1 MGPSQVIDGLAAQ
14 VAGAPAEP
22 WSLLLGQLGRG
33 LTWLALVGFLLAV
46 VAGLAGKEKTSRA
59 GFLTGFAGL
68 SGAFFSLLVLF
79 LTDQFQFEYVF
90 GHGAADHELRYKIAG
105 VWSGQ
110 EGSILLWG
118 VCSGLFAVLALRAV
132 GNLRRWYTVVTA
144 AVLGWISAISVFE
157 SPFDLVPGSGA
168 VPIVPPTG
176 QGMAPS
182 LLNYWVTIHPPT
194 IFLGFG
200 SLLVLF
206 GWATAAVIGRD
217 LDGWIKPVRPWAI
230 TSLTL
235 LGLGLAMGGFWAYE
249 TLGWGGFWMWDP
261 VENTSFVPWCLVAA
275 LVHGAFIQVAR
286 GTWRLANVVLAAA
299 PFLSFCYGTFL
310 TRSGFLGDTSV
321 HSFAEM
327 DRSAL
332 WLLITLMLASV
343 GGFGVLLI
351 ARRKSF
357 RKERTQA
364 APEYPIERGNFY
376 AAGVWLLT
384 AFAVATAVGMS
395 VPLIQSLSGQA
406 PKVVE
411 ERLYNT
417 VLAWVFLP
425 LMLLMAIGPF
435 VSWRG
440 MPLRELV
447 GRLLNVLAV
456 SIGLTGCLMLWLVS
470 GWNGFPSDRE
480 AQTTIFLRWAVPQ
493 TPWVVFISWFCLFAL
508 VASVWRLVE
517 SWPKAKS
524 SVGPLLTHTGV
535 VMAVLGLVVSRG
547 LEQRELVT
555 LNSASPVEAF
565 GRQWMAVGPTMS
577 FADRDNKIEVM
588 VNSKEGMGTMKPGLY
603 YMGTNSEGEPRPMVW
618 PAIDHRGWY
627 DLYLVVHGIAF
638 EATEPT
644 ELKPGEQAL
653 LRSEQMLVTYHGLRT
668 EGTLGTASAKFFAKL
683 TVKTPDKTFEVEPM
697 MSAGEGRAP
706 APVGDK
712 YQILLTRI
720 DAATKAAFIQ
730 INYRQPAYPAE
741 IFYKPLTLPVWLGVG
756 IMTLGG
762 GLAAWSRRTTRRRD
776 SGTRFARPTSESAEK
791 DAPEPVAQS

>member
-1 MGPSQVIDGLAAQ
+1 M
-14 VAGAPAEP
+14 
-22 WSLLLGQLGRG
+22 WSLVLGQVGRG
-33 LTWLALVGFLLAV
+33 LTWLALLAFAAAV
-46 VAGLAGKEKTSRA
+46 VAGTAGRSKASQTALAA
-59 GFLTGFAGL
+59 GVAGL
-68 SGAFFSLLVLF
+68 VGAFLSLLALF
-79 LTDQFQFEYVF
+79 VSDQFQYEYVF
-90 GHGAADHELRYKIAG
+90 GHGAADHELKYKIAG

-118 VCSGLFAVLALRAV
+118 VCSGFLVLLAIKSV
-132 GNLRRWYTVVTA
+132 GSLKRWYVAVTA
-144 AVLGWISAISVFE
+144 AVLAWISAISVFE
-157 SPFDLVPGSGA
+157 SPFDLTPGSGPA
-168 VPIVPPTG
+168 PIVPPTG

-206 GWATAAVIGRD
+206 GWAAAAVLSRD
-217 LDGWIKPVRPWAI
+217 VDGWIRPARPWAI
-230 TSLTL
+230 ASLTL
-235 LGLGLAMGGFWAYE
+235 IGLGLAMGGFWAYE

-286 GTWRLANVVLAAA
+286 GTWRLANVILAGS
-299 PFLSFCYGTFL
+299 PFLAFCYGTFL

-332 WLLITLMLASV
+332 WLLVSLMGVSTAGFVCMLLAN
-343 GGFGVLLI
+343 
-351 ARRKSF
+351 RKLF
-357 RKERTQA
+357 HPVKILA
-364 APEYPIERGNFY
+364 APEHPIERGAFY

-384 AFAVATAVGMS
+384 AFAAATAIGMS
-395 VPLIQSLSGQA
+395 VPLIQSLAGQA

-417 VLAWVFLP
+417 VLAWGFLP
-425 LMLLMAIGPF
+425 LMILMAVGPF

-440 MPLRELV
+440 MPLRGLV
-447 GRLLNVLAV
+447 GRMLNVLAV

-470 GWNGFPSDRE
+470 GWNGHPADAQ
-480 AQTTIFLRWAVPQ
+480 AQTTVLLRWSVPQ
-493 TPWVVFISWFCLFAL
+493 TPWIVFVSWFCVFAIVSNL
-508 VASVWRLVE
+508 WRLFE

-524 SVGPLLTHTGV
+524 SVGPLLTHVGV
-535 VMAVLGLVVSRG
+535 VLTVLGLVVSRG
-547 LEQRELVT
+547 LEQRRLVT

-565 GRQWMAVGPTMS
+565 GRQWMAVGPTGS
-577 FADRDNKIEVM
+577 FADRDNKIEVL
-588 VNSKEGMGTMKPGLY
+588 VSSKEGLRTMKPGLY
-603 YMGTNSEGEPRPMVW
+603 YLGTNAAGEPRPMVW

-627 DLYLVVHGIAF
+627 DLYLVIHGIAF

-653 LRSEQMLVTYHGLRT
+653 LRSEQMLVTYRGLRT
-668 EGTLGTASAKFFAKL
+668 EGVPGTASARFFAKL
-683 TVKTPDKTFEVEPM
+683 TVSTPERSYQVEPM
-697 MSAGEGRAP
+697 MSAGEGRVP

-720 DAATKAAFIQ
+720 DAATKAASIQ

-762 GLAAWSRRTTRRRD
+762 GLAAYSRRQGSRRNR
-776 SGTRFARPTSESAEK
+776 ESAFSRPPTDSAKK
-791 DAPEPVAQS
+791 DAPEPTAQI